1 MKLSMF
7 FILLLLSCGEVFAS
21 EPDYILRGRAILSQW
36 GEVYCIKKYV
46 LQGVDNN
53 DVNDSLHLFDYSDRV
68 SSLIYSDISK
78 GNVFYYIDKNISNFG
93 NLVNGKR
100 LNLIACVE
108 LVDSVK
114 YIEFIKKQD
123 RYFYQNNA
131 DVGSVIR
138 SCGQKIPF
146 GGYWRMISRYG
157 IYESRRFKKG
167 DIFPEWKSNDGFN
180 GGEWILESRDD
191 GGPIKLDV
199 PYFKFD

>member
-1 MKLSMF
+1 
-7 FILLLLSCGEVFAS
+7 
-21 EPDYILRGRAILSQW
+21 
-36 GEVYCIKKYV
+36 
-46 LQGVDNN
+46 
-53 DVNDSLHLFDYSDRV
+53 
-68 SSLIYSDISK
+68 
-78 GNVFYYIDKNISNFG
+78 NVFYYIDKNISDFG

-108 LVDSVK
+108 LVDSVR

-131 DVGSVIR
+131 GVGSVIR